1 MGILFLTWSMRTDPQ
16 WMIPSWNLDSK
27 IGMML
32 LWFAMVLKTWS
43 RFYWYRHGHSE
54 CHAWLCFFFR
64 FEKAEFGDIGMIP
77 PHEDHCTELDPG
89 CSSGAGATI
98 SERMDRA
105 RSVLEN
111 PTDISFTIHGGFL
124 KWGYCTPNHLK
135 LDDFSIWPIPLQEL
149 PTCILE
155 P

>member
-1 MGILFLTWSMRTDPQ
+1 MDDTILKPGFKDRHDVAMICYGFKNLKQILLISAWTFRMSCLT
-16 WMIPSWNLDSK
+16 
-27 IGMML
+27 
-32 LWFAMVLKTWS
+32 VL
-43 RFYWYRHGHSE
+43 
-54 CHAWLCFFFR
+54 FFR

-89 CSSGAGATI
+89 CGSGAGATI

-135 LDDFSIWPIPLQEL
+135 LDDFSI
-149 PTCILE
+149 
-155 P
+155 